1 MNTHL
6 TSEQQIRKLKINAPW
21 YNPAQSF
28 GDGLIESGSAIFA
41 GQTIDMD
48 MSSNVTRRV
57 TFGVNVIVHNRVAI
71 TSEVLTKW

>member
-1 MNTHL
+1 MNIHL

-21 YNPAQSF
+21 YNPAQAF
-28 GDGLIESGSAIFA
+28 GDSLIESGSSTFA

-57 TFGVNVIVHNRVAI
+57 TFGVNVILYDRVAI

>member
-1 MNTHL
+1 MNIHL

-21 YNPAQSF
+21 YNPAQAF
-28 GDGLIESGSAIFA
+28 GDSLIESGSATFA

-57 TFGVNVIVHNRVAI
+57 TFGVNVILYDRVAI

>member
-21 YNPAQSF
+21 YNPAQAF
-28 GDGLIESGSAIFA
+28 GDSLIESGSSTFA

-57 TFGVNVIVHNRVAI
+57 TFGVNVILYDRVAI